1 MKNEKLQNLL
11 EWVGIVLMLAAA
23 FFLGRV
29 LPQKP
34 ETHRTVRD
42 TVTVYDTIRDSIPV
56 PFTVRF
62 DHYDTLYVP
71 LYIDTTTTD
80 SVLVPVT
87 IPIERKE
94 YRTDDYRAVVS
105 GYRPSLDVMEVYRTT
120 QTVTVREK
128 AKRWGI
134 GPQVG
139 VGYPGGWYVGVG
151 ISYNVWQW

>member
-1 MKNEKLQNLL
+1 MKWLPWILVALL
-11 EWVGIVLMLAAA
+11 SIALLFSWLRHDG
-23 FFLGRV
+23 GRQQV
-29 LPQKP
+29 D
-34 ETHRTVRD
+34 RD
-42 TVTVYDTIRDSIPV
+42 TVTVHDTIRDSIPQ
-56 PFTVRF
+56 PFVVRF

-71 LYIDTTTTD
+71 FYIDTTATD
-80 SVLVPVT
+80 SVLVPVA

-94 YRTDDYRAVVS
+94 YRTDDYRAVIS
-105 GYRPSLDVMEVYRTT
+105 GYRPSLDVMEVFRTT

-151 ISYNVWQW
+151 ISYDVWQW

>member
-1 MKNEKLQNLL
+1 MKNERLQRLL

-29 LPQKP
+29 LPKQAEP
-34 ETHRTVRD
+34 SRTVRD
-42 TVTVYDTIRDSIPV
+42 TITVHDTIRDSIPV

-71 LYIDTTTTD
+71 IYIDTTTAD

-94 YRTDDYRAVVS
+94 YRTEDYRAVIS
-105 GYRPSLDVMEVYRTT
+105 GYRPSLDVMEVFRKTK
-120 QTVTVREK
+120 TVTVTPK
-128 AKRWGI
+128 PKRWGI

-139 VGYPGGWYVGVG
+139 IGVPLGWYVGIG
-151 ISYNVWQW
+151 ISYDIWQW

>member
-105 GYRPSLDVMEVYRTT
+105 GYRPSLDVMEVYRKT
-120 QTVTVREK
+120 QTVTVTPK
-128 AKRWGI
+128 PKRWGI

-151 ISYNVWQW
+151 ISYDVWQW